1 MSRISLPH
9 LMILPLLL
17 RRVGYG
23 KSLETCLSA
32 CLLII
37 CERIIEN
44 KALPHTKTF
53 QKFGQS
59 CVVSDDDR
67 CINANV
73 CGVDTESIRE
83 VSQLILPLKVG
94 VGRTEG
100 ACRQY

>member
-23 KSLETCLSA
+23 KSLKTCLST

-37 CERIIEN
+37 CERVTEN
-44 KALPHTKTF
+44 RALPHTKTF

-59 CVVSDDDR
+59 CVVSDDR

-83 VSQLILPLKVG
+83 VSRLILPLRVG
-94 VGRTEG
+94 VARTEG